1 MLFHEITKYENAVL
15 SENASESCNFSDA
28 TDGNSLNLCEFFKRF
43 SPPFMRKFFSV
54 TKADLFCFRK
64 YVKIVTT
71 KSRCALKRR
80 KNPVYHPQIQTFI
93 AVAESGSFS
102 KAAEILFVTPTAV
115 MKQINALE
123 KRLSVTLFNRTNH
136 GLSLTSAG
144 KSFLQ
149 DAKYLF
155 DYSARAI
162 EKIREIAAAENQRS
176 IRIGTSVMTPSKFV
190 LDVWTKIQDAD
201 PNLKIE
207 MIPFVNT
214 PENARGLLQNLGIHI
229 DVVAGIYDDNLVKQ
243 NNFQIMP
250 LQNKKI
256 LIAVPLSDPLSE
268 KDVVRFDDLKNKSVM
283 VMKQGWN
290 IYIDQLR
297 KLFKDAGV
305 KIIDF
310 DFFSLNAFNHAV
322 KENVPIIAIDGWENI
337 HPLLK
342 IKPVEWDC
350 RIAYGIMYS
359 KEPTKQAKKF
369 IEIISEITAEN

>member
-1 MLFHEITKYENAVL
+1 M
-15 SENASESCNFSDA
+15 
-28 TDGNSLNLCEFFKRF
+28 
-43 SPPFMRKFFSV
+43 
-54 TKADLFCFRK
+54 
-64 YVKIVTT
+64 
-71 KSRCALKRR
+71 
-80 KNPVYHPQIQTFI
+80 YHPQIQTFI

-123 KRLSVTLFNRTNH
+123 KRLSVTLFYRTNH

-268 KDVVRFDDLKNKSVM
+268 KDVVRLDDLKNKGVM

-290 IYIDQLR
+290 IYIDELR

-369 IEIISEITAEN
+369 IEIISEITAEI